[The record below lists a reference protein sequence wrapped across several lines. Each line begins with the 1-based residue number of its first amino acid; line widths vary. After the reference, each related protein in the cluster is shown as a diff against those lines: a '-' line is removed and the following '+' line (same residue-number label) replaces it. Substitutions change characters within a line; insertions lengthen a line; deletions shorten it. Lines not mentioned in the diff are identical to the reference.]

1 MESPVK
7 PPIGFIPMPSAPYR
21 QHRKAAQLLDQPGR
35 PRPVGV
41 PPGASPALATPGLAP
56 AGTADGSPAAAEDG
70 AGDVPLPY
78 AFGARVLMWKQD
90 PSVGE
95 IGTRKA
101 FLPGVV
107 LAGPRDAR
115 ISIGDPAIA
124 AVEPNAFGDFVTM
137 PDTPQFDAVHTF
149 AVVRQTLTMYQ
160 RALSAAG
167 AVMPLPWQWNS
178 SVDTAPLQVFPYGLP
193 NVMNA
198 YYSRS
203 QACLKFGDFIPSGES
218 ERVYTCRSFDIVS
231 HETGHAVLDGLK
243 PHWLEADNPPQTG
256 GLHEAFGDLTAI
268 FLALS
273 QLDQCDAVVA
283 QTKAHLHD
291 KTFLADIAEQFG
303 LALGST
309 TGLRN
314 ADNDLTLSQAGTE
327 VHAISQVFTGAIY
340 DILADLFA
348 FERKPELEDCAG
360 VLHRVAAWL
369 RGLVLRALIAAP
381 ERAATYADVAN
392 EMLRLCQEDGQPPAY
407 AGFIRDRFAQRE
419 VLDVPPTAPA
429 TDTLAALPG
438 GRAPVMRFAPLVCD
452 APGAR
457 QDRRACCGTM
467 NLAEYHGV
475 ERILDAEAQALA
487 RWCAEHGRFGPAGS
501 EAGDGVGTT
510 TRVAAMVASV
520 TASATSGGAGGAASA
535 TVVAASMT
543 ASTSAT
549 AERHAEDVAT
559 IPIIS

>member
-1 MESPVK
+1 MDSSAK
-7 PPIGFIPMPSAPYR
+7 PPVGFIPTPSASYR

-35 PRPVGV
+35 PRPVG
-41 PPGASPALATPGLAP
+41 AALAPGLFPGP
-56 AGTADGSPAAAEDG
+56 AG
-70 AGDVPLPY
+70 AGDGAPSGPPDGGAEVPLPY

-115 ISIGDPAIA
+115 IEIRDPAIP

-137 PDTPQFDAVHTF
+137 PDTAQFDAVHTF

-160 RALSAAG
+160 RALSNAG
-167 AVMPLPWQWNS
+167 TAMPLPWQWNS
-178 SVDTAPLQVFPYGLP
+178 SVDTAPLQVYPYGLP

-198 YYSRS
+198 FYSRA
-203 QACLKFGDFIPSGES
+203 QASLKFGDFIPSGETD
-218 ERVYTCRSFDIVS
+218 RVYTCRSFDIVS

-243 PHWLEADNPPQTG
+243 PHWLEANNPPQTG

-327 VHAISQVFTGAIY
+327 VHAISQVFTGAVY

-348 FERKPELEDCAG
+348 FERKPALEDCAG
-360 VLHRVAAWL
+360 VLHRVAGWL

-381 ERAATYADVAN
+381 DLAATYADVAN
-392 EMLRLCQEDGQPPAY
+392 AMLRICQEDGQPPEY
-407 AGFIRDRFAQRE
+407 AVFIRDRFARRE
-419 VLDVPPTAPA
+419 VLDVPAALAAGAGHPPGLR
-429 TDTLAALPG
+429 LAAL
-438 GRAPVMRFAPLVCD
+438 VSD

-467 NLAEYHGV
+467 NLAEYYDV
-475 ERILDAEAQALA
+475 ERVLDAEAQALA

-501 EAGDGVGTT
+501 APPQST
-510 TRVAAMVASV
+510 TRVAAVVATV
-520 TASATSGGAGGAASA
+520 NASGEAA
-535 TVVAASMT
+535 VVAAAALTST
-543 ASTSAT
+543 AATPSAD
-549 AERHAEDVAT
+549 EDDPVAT
-559 IPIIS
+559 IPIV

>member
-1 MESPVK
+1 MDSSAK
-7 PPIGFIPMPSAPYR
+7 PPVGFIPTPSASYR

-35 PRPVGV
+35 PRPA
-41 PPGASPALATPGLAP
+41 GAGLAP
-56 AGTADGSPAAAEDG
+56 GLVPGAAGTGDGTPAG
-70 AGDVPLPY
+70 TPGGDPALPLLY

-115 ISIGDPAIA
+115 IEIKDPAIS

-137 PDTPQFDAVHTF
+137 PDTAQFDAVHTF

-160 RALSAAG
+160 RALSNAG

-178 SVDTAPLQVFPYGLP
+178 SVDTAPLQVYPYGLP

-198 YYSRS
+198 FYSRS
-203 QACLKFGDFIPSGES
+203 QSSLKFGDFIPSGETG
-218 ERVYTCRSFDIVS
+218 RVYTCRSFDIVS

-243 PHWLEADNPPQTG
+243 PHWLEANNPPQTG

-283 QTKAHLHD
+283 QTKANLHD

-327 VHAISQVFTGAIY
+327 VHAISQVFTGAVY

-348 FERKPELEDCAG
+348 FERKPQLEDCAG
-360 VLHRVAAWL
+360 VLHRVAGWL

-381 ERAATYADVAN
+381 DVAATYADVAN
-392 EMLRLCQEDGQPPAY
+392 DMLRICQEDGQPPEY

-419 VLDVPPTAPA
+419 VLDVPADLAAGGHPPGLR
-429 TDTLAALPG
+429 LAAL
-438 GRAPVMRFAPLVCD
+438 VSD

-467 NLAEYHGV
+467 NLAEYYDV
-475 ERILDAEAQALA
+475 ERVLDAEAQVLA

-501 EAGDGVGTT
+501 APPQAT
-510 TRVAAMVASV
+510 TRVAA
-520 TASATSGGAGGAASA
+520 
-535 TVVAASMT
+535 VVATM
-543 ASTSAT
+543 
-549 AERHAEDVAT
+549 
-559 IPIIS
+559 PILES

>member
-1 MESPVK
+1 MDAYATPPV
-7 PPIGFIPMPSAPYR
+7 GFIPTPSAPYR

-35 PRPVGV
+35 PRPVG
-41 PPGASPALATPGLAP
+41 AALAP
-56 AGTADGSPAAAEDG
+56 ATGAPAAEED
-70 AGDVPLPY
+70 APSGDVPLPY

-90 PSVGE
+90 PSVDE

-115 ISIGDPAIA
+115 IAIQDA
-124 AVEPNAFGDFVTM
+124 AIPAVEPNAFGDFVTM

-160 RALSAAG
+160 RALSNAG
-167 AVMPLPWQWNS
+167 QLMPLPWQWNS

-198 YYSRS
+198 FYSRS
-203 QACLKFGDFIPSGES
+203 QCSLKFGDFLPSGATQ
-218 ERVYTCRSFDIVS
+218 RVYTCRSFDIVS

-268 FLALS
+268 FLSLS

-283 QTKAHLHD
+283 QTTAHLHD

-303 LALGST
+303 LALGSS

-327 VHAISQVFTGAIY
+327 VHAISQVFTGAVY
-340 DILADLFA
+340 DILADIFA
-348 FERKPELEDCAG
+348 LERKPELEDCAG
-360 VLHRVAAWL
+360 VLHRVAGWL

-381 ERAATYADVAN
+381 DLGATYADVAN
-392 EMLRLCQEDGQPPAY
+392 EMLRICQEDGQPPAW
-407 AGFIRDRFAQRE
+407 AKAIRDRFAQRE
-419 VLDVPPTAPA
+419 VLDVPPADAGSEHPVGLR
-429 TDTLAALPG
+429 LAA
-438 GRAPVMRFAPLVCD
+438 LVCD

-467 NLAEYHGV
+467 NLAEYYDV
-475 ERILDAEAQALA
+475 ERVLDAEAQALA

-501 EAGDGVGTT
+501 DTAPPPGQAGAALVAAVSVDGDG
-510 TRVAAMVASV
+510 A
-520 TASATSGGAGGAASA
+520 TA
-535 TVVAASMT
+535 VVAA
-543 ASTSAT
+543 AVSAP
-549 AERHAEDVAT
+549 AAAAPGKDDQVVT
-559 IPIIS
+559 IPIS

>member
-1 MESPVK
+1 MESSANPPV
-7 PPIGFIPMPSAPYR
+7 GFIPTPSAPYR
-21 QHRKAAQLLDQPGR
+21 QHRKTAQLLDQPGR
-35 PRPVGV
+35 PRPAGAAL
-41 PPGASPALATPGLAP
+41 ASP
-56 AGTADGSPAAAEDG
+56 GSSGAAEDR
-70 AGDVPLPY
+70 APADVPGDVPLPY

-90 PSVGE
+90 PSVAE

-115 ISIGDPAIA
+115 IAIGAPGIP

-167 AVMPLPWQWNS
+167 SLMPLPWQWNS
-178 SVDTAPLQVFPYGLP
+178 SVDTTPLQVFPYGLP

-198 YYSRS
+198 FYSRS
-203 QACLKFGDFIPSGES
+203 QASLKFGDFIPSGATD
-218 ERVYTCRSFDIVS
+218 RVYTCRSFDIVS

-256 GLHEAFGDLTAI
+256 GLHESFGDLTAI

-273 QLDQCDAVVA
+273 QLDQCEAVVA

-314 ADNDLTLSQAGTE
+314 ADNDLTLSEAGTE

-360 VLHRVAAWL
+360 VLHRVAGWL

-381 ERAATYADVAN
+381 DLAATYADVAN
-392 EMLRLCQEDGQPPAY
+392 EMLRICQEDGRPPEY

-419 VLDVPPTAPA
+419 VLDVPPA
-429 TDTLAALPG
+429 LAATAHPPG
-438 GRAPVMRFAPLVCD
+438 LRLAALVCD

-467 NLAEYHGV
+467 NLAEYYDV

-501 EAGDGVGTT
+501 EQADTT
-510 TRVAAMVASV
+510 TQVAAVMATVSASGEA
-520 TASATSGGAGGAASA
+520 TAAVLAASLSTTAAGKDDPA
-535 TVVAASMT
+535 T
-543 ASTSAT
+543 
-549 AERHAEDVAT
+549 T
-559 IPIIS
+559 IPIS